1 MAVWVLCTPGY
12 ECGVV
17 DLLKVIPEPQLR
29 LTVRLHTFI
38 VFTIETSKNII
49 MRKLM
54 NFNEEWQRE
63 LLKALGLIIVFLFV
77 IIGVRNCDISDP
89 TDGDEEY
96 EQSIGRQIL
105 MEKYGMKDAA
115 KREQQMRRDYRK
127 RKYGR

>member
-38 VFTIETSKNII
+38 VFTIETSNNII
-49 MRKLM
+49 MRKFI

-77 IIGVRNCDISDP
+77 IIGVRNCDISVP
-89 TDGDEEY
+89 TDGDLEY

>member
-1 MAVWVLCTPGY
+1 
-12 ECGVV
+12 
-17 DLLKVIPEPQLR
+17 
-29 LTVRLHTFI
+29 
-38 VFTIETSKNII
+38 
-49 MRKLM
+49 MRKFM
-54 NFNEEWQRE
+54 NVNEEWKKE
-63 LLKALGLIIVFLFV
+63 LLKALGFIIVLILF

-89 TDGDEEY
+89 TDGDDEY